1 MWSCH
6 TKRPTAVSTVLIS
19 LFSFRCFRGHARR
32 HTSEKQVS
40 NSDYEVVSVNLA
52 READRSYGQYCGLA
66 RSLDLVGERWA
77 LLVIREL
84 LLGPKRFTD
93 LLEGLPGVS
102 TNVLATRLRQLER
115 AGVLE
120 RKVLPP
126 PAASSVYEL
135 TGYGR
140 ALEPAVAALGRWGA
154 ASLGER
160 GPDQVLRSH
169 WLALALKAFFHADA
183 AAGVSRVYEARL
195 REGAFRLAVT
205 DGTLEVGPATGEGAD
220 LTLEADDDA
229 LAGVLAGRLE
239 PSAVTVAEGDPAEL
253 ARFVELFRFAP

>member
-1 MWSCH
+1 M
-6 TKRPTAVSTVLIS
+6 
-19 LFSFRCFRGHARR
+19 
-32 HTSEKQVS
+32 S
-40 NSDYEVVSVNLA
+40 NSDYEVVSENLA

-77 LLVIREL
+77 LLVVREL

-154 ASLGER
+154 ASLVER

-169 WLALALKAFFHADA
+169 WLALALKAFFHPDA
-183 AAGVSRVYEARL
+183 ASGVTRVYEARL

-205 DGTLEVGPATGEGAD
+205 DGTLEVGPATGDGAD

-229 LAGVLAGRLE
+229 LVGVLAGRLE
-239 PSAVTVAEGDPAEL
+239 PSAVIVAEGDPAEL